1 MLIVRVM
8 DIGALDLQSLLPMFI
23 LLASLGC
30 LAGFLAGLLGI
41 GGGTVLVP
49 GFFYI
54 FGALG
59 YDSPYLM
66 HVAVATGLS
75 VIIATGSSA
84 TFAHYK
90 RGSVDRSAF
99 MVLAPALVVG
109 VMIGTV
115 VSEYISSLHL
125 QVFFAVALFLMGA
138 RMLRGAKPSE
148 VHKRFEKSPLMFGAG
163 GVIGVISTLMG
174 IGGAAMNVPLMV
186 TNGVKMQR
194 AVGTAAA
201 LGLVVALPGAIGY
214 MVVGS
219 GIEANLPPFS
229 IGFVNAIGWIAVIPF
244 TIFCAP
250 FGVAAAHKL
259 NPKSLRKLFAVFM
272 MLLALN
278 MAAEV
283 WL

>member
-1 MLIVRVM
+1 M
-8 DIGALDLQSLLPMFI
+8 DISTFDLGTILPLFI

-54 FGALG
+54 FTALG
-59 YDSPYLM
+59 YDSPYIM

-90 RGSVDRSAF
+90 RGSVDKSAF
-99 MVLAPALVVG
+99 MILAPALVIG
-109 VMIGTV
+109 VMIGTA
-115 VSEYISSLHL
+115 VSKGIESHHL
-125 QVFFAVALFLMGA
+125 QVFFAVSLFLMGA

-148 VHKRFEKSPLMFGAG
+148 VDREFKASPVMFGLG
-163 GVIGVISTLMG
+163 GLIGTISSLMG
-174 IGGAAMNVPLMV
+174 IGGAALNVPLMV
-186 TNGVKMQR
+186 SNGVVMQR
-194 AVGTAAA
+194 AVGTASA
-201 LGLVVALPGAIGY
+201 LGLAVAIPGTIGY
-214 MVVGS
+214 MIVGS
-219 GIEANLPPFS
+219 GVEPAMRDVLPPFS
-229 IGFVNAIGWIAVIPF
+229 LGFVNMLGWIAVIPF
-244 TIFCAP
+244 TVICAP
-250 FGVAAAHKL
+250 FGVALAHRL
-259 NPKSLRKLFAVFM
+259 NAKNLRKLFAVFM
-272 MLLALN
+272 MGLALN